1 MLAAGPRLCA
11 FREGGVSAPAE
22 RVPSAPKSEEMRLH
36 VLQRLTAQPR
46 RKSQILRKS
55 VLLI

>member
-22 RVPSAPKSEEMRLH
+22 LEPNAPKSEEMRLH
-36 VLQRLTAQPR
+36 VFQLLAAQPR
-46 RKSQILRKS
+46 RNSQILRKS